1 MDALK
6 RFQAL
11 NSMAGFARYL
21 DLGDGGYQATWYSEM
36 LCYHLDLIMRTVR
49 GLPGGLDA
57 LAIFMPPRHG
67 KTFHASEMLPAYCY
81 ALDPAAEIIALTYS
95 MERAKDAT
103 KAVGR
108 IMDSPAYRAL
118 TEARIGRLE
127 LQEVDDL
134 GRLVTR
140 RESGTAN
147 ANRMDVLYPG
157 QAKPGG
163 YLSTSLGGPC
173 TGLGANLMI
182 FDDLIKNAEEAES
195 TAKRIRNETE
205 LELTAFTRLYKR
217 SAQVLI
223 STRWHPLDPCEF
235 LLRRWHEQGLNYRV
249 LTFRAEREEEELGF
263 NDPRSPGEFL
273 DPERI
278 GVRRYA
284 QMRSGASWAALYQ
297 QRPESRTGKLFPS
310 HVWQRFNPEIL
321 SDPDLSVFDG
331 VALSLDANHV
341 EGASSYAQI
350 DVWALVTLPGAT
362 PHDRS
367 HREAWKVGER
377 RGKWGYSELKDN
389 FAAEWIK
396 WGSACKW
403 QIIESKVNGLPI
415 IDEIEK
421 RRLLPEEH
429 QDLYARAQL
438 VKFDPKKYGGSKE
451 NRASRASDIILK
463 GLCALPAKKV
473 GKIEVDWIE
482 EHEAEWERF
491 PKEPNDRV
499 DAGVQFL
506 LWAQDEQGLVPPG

>member
-1 MDALK
+1 
-6 RFQAL
+6 
-11 NSMAGFARYL
+11 MAGFAQYL
-21 DLGDGGYQATWYSEM
+21 DLGDGGYQSTWYSEM

-108 IMDSPAYRAL
+108 IMDSPSYRAL

-263 NDPRSPGEFL
+263 DDPRSPGEFL

-278 GVRRYA
+278 GVRRYE

-310 HVWQRFNPEIL
+310 HLWGLFDPKHL
-321 SDPDLSVFDG
+321 SDPSLNIFDG
-331 VALSLDANHV
+331 VALSIDSNAV

-362 PHDRS
+362 PHDKSR
-367 HREAWKVGER
+367 REAWKVGER
-377 RGKWGYSELKDN
+377 RGKWGYSDLKAN
-389 FAAEWIK
+389 VAEEWNK
-396 WGSACKW
+396 WGRGCRW
-403 QIIESKVNGLPI
+403 LIIENKANGQPLL
-415 IDEIEK
+415 DEIE
-421 RRLLPEEH
+421 RIRQTGDSSRLVAEVVPFNPNRYGGKETRA
-429 QDLYARAQL
+429 ARAQ
-438 VKFDPKKYGGSKE
+438 P
-451 NRASRASDIILK
+451 ILEA
-463 GLCALPAKKV
+463 GMVSLPSETV
-473 GKIEVDWIE
+473 GEISAEWVADHK
-482 EHEAEWERF
+482 AEWERF
-491 PKEPNDRV
+491 PKPPNDRV

-506 LWAQDEQGLVPPG
+506 LWAQDEQGLIPPG